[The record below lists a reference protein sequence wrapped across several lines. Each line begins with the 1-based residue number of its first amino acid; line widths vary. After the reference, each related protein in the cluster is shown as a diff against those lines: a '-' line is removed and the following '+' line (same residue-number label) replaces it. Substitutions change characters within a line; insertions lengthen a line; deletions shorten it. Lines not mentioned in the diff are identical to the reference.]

1 MIILVA
7 QIGLPHRTATTAGWN
22 ENRRQ
27 PPVNTQKG
35 ACMNHIKHTLSA
47 AAMGLILLTAAVSHS
62 VSVGDVAPPF
72 TATSTQGEIS
82 LADYKGKNKV
92 VVAFYFAIFT
102 PV

>member
-1 MIILVA
+1 
-7 QIGLPHRTATTAGWN
+7 
-22 ENRRQ
+22 
-27 PPVNTQKG
+27 
-35 ACMNHIKHTLSA
+35 MNHIKHTLSA

-82 LADYKGKNKV
+82 LADYKGTNNV